1 MLNKKLFTPFENNM
15 PDIPWSEYPRP
26 QLVRESY
33 LNLNGSWDFQIKN
46 KNEIKYNGKILVPFC
61 VESRLSGVER
71 DVKKG
76 DILIYQREFEIEN
89 GFLSDRTILHI
100 GACDQ
105 YAKVFINENLVGEN
119 YGGYLPFSFD
129 ISEFIKEGKNSI
141 RVEAVDNLDKTL
153 PYGKQKVK
161 RGGMWYTPVSGI
173 WQTVWLESV
182 PKNAITSIKAVCDNE
197 NVTLIIEGGEDKKV
211 FSCDDKIIEFCGKT
225 VTFSVENAVFWSPN
239 NPKLYY
245 FDIKSGNDKV
255 SSYFALRDIKILGDK
270 ILINDMPY
278 FFNGLLDQGYYSD
291 GIYTPATPQ
300 GYEYD
305 IKAMKECGFNTLRKH
320 IKIEP
325 QLFYYYCDKLGMFVF
340 QDFVNSGGYNF
351 LIDTALPTIGLKKGI
366 THFASKKRKDNFIL
380 MNKKMLDNL
389 YNHPSVIYY
398 TIFNEGWGQFEAD
411 KMYTL
416 FKSYDNTRVFDTT
429 SGWFFTKKSDVKS
442 EHIYFRKLK
451 LKKDTRPLILSE
463 FGGYSYKA
471 SDHSFNPDKTYS
483 YRFFDDN
490 QKFQQALFELYE
502 NEVKESVK
510 NGLQGAIY
518 TQVSDVEDE
527 TNGLLTYDR
536 QVLKVDKHKMY
547 NINQMLYRAFEES
560 LN

>member
-15 PDIPWSEYPRP
+15 PDIPWDEYPRP
-26 QLVRESY
+26 QLARDSY
-33 LNLNGSWDFQIKN
+33 LNLNGKWDFLIKN

-76 DILIYQREFEIEN
+76 DILIYQRHFEIES
-89 GFLSDRTILHI
+89 GFLSDKTILHI

-105 YAKVFINENLVGEN
+105 YAKVFINENFVGEN

-129 ISEFIKEGKNSI
+129 ISAFIKEGKNSI

-153 PYGKQKVK
+153 PYGKQRVK

-211 FSCDDKIIEFCGKT
+211 LSYEDKIIEFSGKT

-245 FDIKSGNDKV
+245 FDIKSGDDKV
-255 SSYFALRDIKILGDK
+255 SSYYALRDIKILGDK

-366 THFASKKRKDNFIL
+366 THFASKKRKDSFIL
-380 MNKKMLDNL
+380 MNKRMLDNL

-463 FGGYSYKA
+463 FGGYSYKV
-471 SDHSFNPDKTYS
+471 SEHSFNPDKTYG

-490 QKFQQALFELYE
+490 QKFQKALFELYE

>member
-15 PDIPWSEYPRP
+15 PSIPWNEYPRP

-61 VESRLSGVER
+61 VESRLSGVEC

-76 DILIYQREFEIEN
+76 DKLIYQREFEIERD
-89 GFLSDRTILHI
+89 FLSDKTILHI

-105 YAKVFINENLVGEN
+105 YAKVFINDTLVGEN

-129 ISEFIKEGKNSI
+129 ISAFIKEGKNSI
-141 RVEAVDNLDKTL
+141 RIEAVDNLDKTL
-153 PYGKQKVK
+153 PYGKQRVK

-173 WQTVWLESV
+173 WQTVWLESI
-182 PKNAITSIKAVCDNE
+182 PQNAITSIKAVCDNE

-211 FSCDDKIIEFCGKT
+211 LSYEDKIIEFSGKT
-225 VTFSVENAVFWSPN
+225 VTFSVENAVLWSPN

-245 FDIKSGNDKV
+245 FDIKSGNDEV
-255 SSYFALRDIKILGDK
+255 SSYFALRDIKISGDK

-380 MNKKMLDNL
+380 MNKRMLDNL

-442 EHIYFRKLK
+442 DHIYFRKLK
-451 LKKDTRPLILSE
+451 LSKDTRPLILSE
-463 FGGYSYKA
+463 FGGYSYKV
-471 SDHSFNPDKTYS
+471 SDHSFNPDKTYG

-490 QKFQQALFELYE
+490 GKFQKALFELYE

-536 QVLKVDKHKMY
+536 QVLKIDKHKMY